1 MSLSTVLAKALFDNA
16 AESPE
21 ELAFRKGDILMVL
34 EQEQGGG
41 PGWWLCSLHG
51 RQGIAPAN
59 RLRLLHTAPA
69 PGVDSRP
76 PSRAPSEDSV
86 YLSPVPLARTA
97 VSTEDVDGV
106 YRTPPSL
113 GEALYQSP
121 GAVPVASRPGVL
133 REAEVGGR
141 PRSRSSSGTRPCPDW
156 DVGVTGR
163 PRSPSLRS
171 RGTDSAGSLYQT
183 PSTPTALGPQHHRG
197 LAGDPGPENVYLAPG
212 GIPRAVGL
220 APEGPEDNTYLV
232 PRETVAAVG
241 HSDGCYLVPR
251 GMVLPSE
258 EVYQTPT
265 GGLVGGTV
273 STQVTPIT
281 TRVLEAQSFT
291 LSQINGGGGAPLKP
305 LTPQSKLAQ
314 DTPRMMYQ
322 TPTPVGAGILRTPP
336 VLAQGSPKPQ
346 LKGVTPKTPGTPG
359 GQGGVPSTPP
369 ITRGKL
375 APSAPLRGSPLL
387 ARTGQGHGQV
397 PGSPNFARKPPPPAP
412 PVRGV
417 TRKDLPQ
424 SVTPVSTSQPALSTP
439 QSTPVPQY
447 QESKDGRMASNEKK
461 PNGQNKKG
469 EDREC
474 ADPDGDSLDEQVYD
488 TPPRSKWQR
497 PAPAALCDDDSIY
510 NTPRSLPPHTDLESE
525 VYDVPTII
533 LSTSSEPQQQTVNVP
548 TAVITHESE
557 EDVYSLPTLPGLPLG
572 LADMSTI
579 AHLEGTES
587 GQVYSVPGSGKRAP
601 LGLGEGSDPGSTP
614 EPDCGVYDMPALTLD
629 VLPSSTMSTSSSSST
644 RRLSVSSNGSGDV
657 QWRNSLS
664 GLVQS
669 VLSSASCAPVSSR
682 DLATSLAEILS
693 VWKTSQPDEVPP
705 PLQQAW
711 AHLSDLLPALSAGG
725 HAPPSDALLSM
736 VQRALEDSTILFQTQ
751 GRPRLPSQ
759 DSLSRRPLPALPV
772 AEVKPVGSSMGPRKG
787 SWIQER
793 PLPPTP
799 QPAFPRPPAQPST
812 VTMSITVGQ
821 SDGEEGMGNEYAG
834 IGLTPAP
841 APLPLGDSVG
851 YVKLQGKPE
860 PPSDARTENRSNQ
873 TLHTTEPRLSP
884 SPPLPVSLSLE
895 DSELLS
901 FYSSQSLSHLSCL
914 ADSIDVL
921 FRTVQGNQPPRIFVS
936 RGKSLIVTAHKLV
949 FIGDT
954 LSRLLTSPDLRAKV
968 TTSGGHLCQALK
980 AVVVAT
986 KGAAQNYPSVAAT
999 QEMVNCVA
1007 ELSQHAAG
1015 FSGLLQLLAEIS

>member
-69 PGVDSRP
+69 PGADSRP

-86 YLSPVPLARTA
+86 YLSPGPLARTS

-133 REAEVGGR
+133 RQAEVGGR

-183 PSTPTALGPQHHRG
+183 PSTPTPLGPQHHRG
-197 LAGDPGPENVYLAPG
+197 LAGDHGPENVYLAPSG
-212 GIPRAVGL
+212 MPRAVGL

-251 GMVLPSE
+251 GTVLPSE

-265 GGLVGGTV
+265 GGAAGGAV

-281 TRVLEAQSFT
+281 TRVLEAQSLT
-291 LSQINGGGGAPLKP
+291 PSQINGGGGAPLKP

-314 DTPRMMYQ
+314 DTPGMMYQ

-336 VLAQGSPKPQ
+336 VPAQGSPKPQ
-346 LKGVTPKTPGTPG
+346 LKGATPKTPGTPG

-375 APSAPLRGSPLL
+375 APATPLRGSPLL
-387 ARTGQGHGQV
+387 ARAGRGQGRV

-424 SVTPVSTSQPALSTP
+424 SGTPVSTSQPVLSTP
-439 QSTPVPQY
+439 QSTPVPQHR
-447 QESKDGRMASNEKK
+447 ESKDGRMTSDEKMQ
-461 PNGQNKKG
+461 NGQNKKG
-469 EDREC
+469 EDGEC
-474 ADPDGDSLDEQVYD
+474 DDESLDEQVYD
-488 TPPRSKWQR
+488 TPPSSRWQR
-497 PAPAALCDDDSIY
+497 PAPAALCDDESIY

-533 LSTSSEPQQQTVNVP
+533 LNTSSDPQQQTYNAP
-548 TAVITHESE
+548 TSVITDESE

-572 LADMSTI
+572 LGDMSTI
-579 AHLEGTES
+579 APLEETEH

-601 LGLGEGSDPGSTP
+601 LGLGEGSDPGSTS
-614 EPDCGVYDMPALTLD
+614 EPDCGIYDMPALTLD
-629 VLPSSTMSTSSSSST
+629 VLPSSAMSTSSSSST

-657 QWRNSLS
+657 QWRTSLT

-669 VLSSASCAPVSSR
+669 VLSSASGAPASSR

-693 VWKTSQPDEVPP
+693 VWKSSQPSEVPP

-711 AHLSDLLPALSAGG
+711 ARLSDLLPALSAGG
-725 HAPPSDALLSM
+725 HAPPSDTLLSM

-772 AEVKPVGSSMGPRKG
+772 AEVKPIGRGMGPRKG

-799 QPAFPRPPAQPST
+799 QPAFPLPPAQPSS

-860 PPSDARTENRSNQ
+860 PRSDAQTENRSNQ
-873 TLHTTEPRLSP
+873 TLHTTEPR
-884 SPPLPVSLSLE
+884 
-895 DSELLS
+895 
-901 FYSSQSLSHLSCL
+901 
-914 ADSIDVL
+914 
-921 FRTVQGNQPPRIFVS
+921 
-936 RGKSLIVTAHKLV
+936 
-949 FIGDT
+949 
-954 LSRLLTSPDLRAKV
+954 V

-999 QEMVNCVA
+999 QEMVDRVA

-1015 FSGLLQLLAEIS
+1015 FSGLLQRLAEIS

>member
-133 REAEVGGR
+133 RQAEVGGR

-171 RGTDSAGSLYQT
+171 RGTDSAGSLYKT

-212 GIPRAVGL
+212 RIPRAVGL

-369 ITRGKL
+369 ITRGKQ

-387 ARTGQGHGQV
+387 ARTGQGHDRV

-439 QSTPVPQY
+439 QLTPVPQY

-461 PNGQNKKG
+461 QNGQNKKG
-469 EDREC
+469 EDGEC

-488 TPPRSKWQR
+488 TPPRSRWQR

-548 TAVITHESE
+548 TAVITDESE

-572 LADMSTI
+572 LGDMSTI

-601 LGLGEGSDPGSTP
+601 LGLGEGSDPGSTT

-711 AHLSDLLPALSAGG
+711 ARLSDLLPALSAGG
-725 HAPPSDALLSM
+725 HAPPSDTLLSM

-799 QPAFPRPPAQPST
+799 QSAFPRPPAQPST

-873 TLHTTEPRLSP
+873 TLHTTEPR
-884 SPPLPVSLSLE
+884 
-895 DSELLS
+895 
-901 FYSSQSLSHLSCL
+901 
-914 ADSIDVL
+914 
-921 FRTVQGNQPPRIFVS
+921 GNQPPRVFVS

-1015 FSGLLQLLAEIS
+1015 FSGLLQRLAEIS

>member
-59 RLRLLHTAPA
+59 RLRLLHTAPGA
-69 PGVDSRP
+69 DSRP

-86 YLSPVPLARTA
+86 YLSPGPLARTA

-133 REAEVGGR
+133 RQAELGGR

-156 DVGVTGR
+156 DVGVMGR

-251 GMVLPSE
+251 GTVLPSE

-265 GGLVGGTV
+265 GGLVGGAV

-281 TRVLEAQSFT
+281 TRVLEAQSLT
-291 LSQINGGGGAPLKP
+291 PSQINGGGGAPLKP

-346 LKGVTPKTPGTPG
+346 LKRATPKTPGTPG

-375 APSAPLRGSPLL
+375 APAAPLRGSPLL
-387 ARTGQGHGQV
+387 ARAGQGQGRV

-439 QSTPVPQY
+439 QSTPVLQH
-447 QESKDGRMASNEKK
+447 QESKDGRMASDEKK
-461 PNGQNKKG
+461 QNGQKR
-469 EDREC
+469 EDGEC
-474 ADPDGDSLDEQVYD
+474 ADPDDDSLDEQVYD
-488 TPPRSKWQR
+488 TPPSSRWQR
-497 PAPAALCDDDSIY
+497 PAPAALSDDDSIY

-548 TAVITHESE
+548 TSVVTDESE

-572 LADMSTI
+572 LGDMSTI
-579 AHLEGTES
+579 APPEGTEH
-587 GQVYSVPGSGKRAP
+587 GQVYSVPGSGKRAL
-601 LGLGEGSDPGSTP
+601 LGLGEGSDPGSTT

-629 VLPSSTMSTSSSSST
+629 GLPSSTMSTSSSSST

-669 VLSSASCAPVSSR
+669 VLSSASGASASSR

-693 VWKTSQPDEVPP
+693 VWKSSQPDEVPP

-711 AHLSDLLPALSAGG
+711 ARLSDLLPALSAGG
-725 HAPPSDALLSM
+725 HGPPSDTLLSM

-759 DSLSRRPLPALPV
+759 DSLSRRPLPALPI

-799 QPAFPRPPAQPST
+799 QPAFPLPPAQPST

-821 SDGEEGMGNEYAG
+821 SDGEEGVGNEYAG

-873 TLHTTEPRLSP
+873 TLHTTEPR
-884 SPPLPVSLSLE
+884 
-895 DSELLS
+895 
-901 FYSSQSLSHLSCL
+901 
-914 ADSIDVL
+914 
-921 FRTVQGNQPPRIFVS
+921 GNQPPRVFVS

-999 QEMVNCVA
+999 QEMVDCVA

-1015 FSGLLQLLAEIS
+1015 FSGLLQRLAEIS

>member
-133 REAEVGGR
+133 RQSEVGGR

-251 GMVLPSE
+251 GMVLPSK

-291 LSQINGGGGAPLKP
+291 FSQINGGGGAPLKP

-375 APSAPLRGSPLL
+375 APAAPLRGSPLL
-387 ARTGQGHGQV
+387 ARTGQGHGRV

-417 TRKDLPQ
+417 TRKDLPR
-424 SVTPVSTSQPALSTP
+424 SVIPVSTSQPALSTP

-447 QESKDGRMASNEKK
+447 QESKDGRMAL
-461 PNGQNKKG
+461 NGQNKKG
-469 EDREC
+469 EEGEC
-474 ADPDGDSLDEQVYD
+474 ADPDDDSLDEQVYD
-488 TPPRSKWQR
+488 TPPMSRWQR

-548 TAVITHESE
+548 TAVITDESE

-572 LADMSTI
+572 LGDMSTI

-601 LGLGEGSDPGSTP
+601 LGLGEGSDPGSTT

-711 AHLSDLLPALSAGG
+711 ARLSDLLPALSAGG
-725 HAPPSDALLSM
+725 HAPPSDTLLSM

-860 PPSDARTENRSNQ
+860 PPSDALTENRSNQ
-873 TLHTTEPRLSP
+873 TLHTTEPR
-884 SPPLPVSLSLE
+884 
-895 DSELLS
+895 
-901 FYSSQSLSHLSCL
+901 
-914 ADSIDVL
+914 
-921 FRTVQGNQPPRIFVS
+921 GNQPPRVFVS

-1015 FSGLLQLLAEIS
+1015 FSGLLQRLAEIS

>member
-183 PSTPTALGPQHHRG
+183 PSTPTPLGPQHHRG

-212 GIPRAVGL
+212 GIPWAVGL

-281 TRVLEAQSFT
+281 TRVLEAQNFT

-387 ARTGQGHGQV
+387 ARTGQGHGRV

-469 EDREC
+469 EDGEC

-488 TPPRSKWQR
+488 TPPRSRWQR

-548 TAVITHESE
+548 TAVITDESD

-601 LGLGEGSDPGSTP
+601 PGLGEGSDPGSTT

-725 HAPPSDALLSM
+725 HAPPSDTLLSM

-873 TLHTTEPRLSP
+873 TLHTTEPR
-884 SPPLPVSLSLE
+884 
-895 DSELLS
+895 
-901 FYSSQSLSHLSCL
+901 
-914 ADSIDVL
+914 
-921 FRTVQGNQPPRIFVS
+921 GNQPPRVFVS

-1015 FSGLLQLLAEIS
+1015 FSGLLQRLAEIS

>member
-69 PGVDSRP
+69 PG
-76 PSRAPSEDSV
+76 DSV

-133 REAEVGGR
+133 RQSEVGGR

-212 GIPRAVGL
+212 GIPWAVGL

-251 GMVLPSE
+251 GMVLPSK

-273 STQVTPIT
+273 ST
-281 TRVLEAQSFT
+281 
-291 LSQINGGGGAPLKP
+291 QINGGGGAPLKP

-346 LKGVTPKTPGTPG
+346 LKG
-359 GQGGVPSTPP
+359 
-369 ITRGKL
+369 L
-375 APSAPLRGSPLL
+375 APAAPLRGSPLL
-387 ARTGQGHGQV
+387 ARTGQGHGRV

-412 PVRGV
+412 P
-417 TRKDLPQ
+417 
-424 SVTPVSTSQPALSTP
+424 
-439 QSTPVPQY
+439 
-447 QESKDGRMASNEKK
+447 
-461 PNGQNKKG
+461 NKKG
-469 EDREC
+469 EEGEC
-474 ADPDGDSLDEQVYD
+474 ADPDDDSLDEQVYD
-488 TPPRSKWQR
+488 TPPMSRWQR

-525 VYDVPTII
+525 VSQNPSSTVQRPPVSSLSLSFSLSPSVSQVYDIPTII

-548 TAVITHESE
+548 TAVITDESE

-572 LADMSTI
+572 LGDMSTI

-601 LGLGEGSDPGSTP
+601 LGLGEGSDPGSTT

-629 VLPSSTMSTSSSSST
+629 VLPSSTMSTSSLSST

-711 AHLSDLLPALSAGG
+711 ARLSDLLPALSAGG
-725 HAPPSDALLSM
+725 HAPPSDTLLSM

-921 FRTVQGNQPPRIFVS
+921 FRTVQGNQPPRVFVS

-1015 FSGLLQLLAEIS
+1015 FSGLLQRLAEIS

>member
-873 TLHTTEPRLSP
+873 TLHTTEPR
-884 SPPLPVSLSLE
+884 
-895 DSELLS
+895 
-901 FYSSQSLSHLSCL
+901 
-914 ADSIDVL
+914 
-921 FRTVQGNQPPRIFVS
+921 GNQPPRIFVS